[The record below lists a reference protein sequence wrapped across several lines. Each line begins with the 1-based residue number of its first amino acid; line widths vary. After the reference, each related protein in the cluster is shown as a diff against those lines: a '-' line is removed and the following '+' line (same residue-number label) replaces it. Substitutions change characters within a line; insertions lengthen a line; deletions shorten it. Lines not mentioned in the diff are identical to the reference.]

1 MAVLEAKNLNYTIKN
16 KVLYTDASFLL
27 NKNDHMGIV
36 GQNGTGK
43 TTLLNI
49 IIGKIELDS
58 GEILWQK
65 GITYGYLDQHAEIE
79 KDVSIIE
86 YLRLSFNHLFEVE
99 KELNSVYER
108 MGEEISDELTEKAEI
123 LSNKLMYSGFYDID
137 STINKIAA
145 GLGIQKL
152 GMDTLLSNISGGQR
166 AKVILAKL
174 LLESPDILLMDEPTN
189 FLDKE
194 QVD

>member
-1 MAVLEAKNLNYTIKN
+1 
-16 KVLYTDASFLL
+16 
-27 NKNDHMGIV
+27 
-36 GQNGTGK
+36 
-43 TTLLNI
+43 
-49 IIGKIELDS
+49 
-58 GEILWQK
+58 
-65 GITYGYLDQHAEIE
+65 LDQHAEIT
-79 KDVSIIE
+79 KNQSIIE

-99 KELNSVYER
+99 KELNSVYEK
-108 MGEEISDELTEKAEI
+108 MGEEITDELTEKAEV
-123 LSNKLMYSGFYDID
+123 LSNKLLYAGFYDID

-152 GMDTLLSNISGGQR
+152 GMGTLLTNISGGQR

-174 LLESPDILLMDEPTN
+174 LLESPDVLLMDEPTN